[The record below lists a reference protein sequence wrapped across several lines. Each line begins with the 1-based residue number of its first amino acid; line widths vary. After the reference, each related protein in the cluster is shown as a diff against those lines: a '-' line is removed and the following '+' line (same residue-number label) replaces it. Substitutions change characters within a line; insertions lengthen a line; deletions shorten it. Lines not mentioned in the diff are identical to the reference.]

1 MGMGMHNIK
10 SLHTLPICQNLHL
23 FQHFVGLLVIL
34 SRNYGQLTR
43 QVGQRPERWYTAR
56 KDDEL
61 IARGVIAAR
70 ILGRD
75 FGRDE
80 K

>member
-1 MGMGMHNIK
+1 MHNIK

-23 FQHFVGLLVIL
+23 FQHFVGLLGQRPPSCL
-34 SRNYGQLTR
+34 GNYGQLTR